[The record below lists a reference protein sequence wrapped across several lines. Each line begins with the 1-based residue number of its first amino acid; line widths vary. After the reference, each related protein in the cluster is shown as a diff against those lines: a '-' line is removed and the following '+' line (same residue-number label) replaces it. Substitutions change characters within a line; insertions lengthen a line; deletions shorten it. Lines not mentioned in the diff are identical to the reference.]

1 MMKTKNE
8 AMNIAKLYNKWIDES
23 ERVKSPCTVRAFTIT
38 MNLYVEYLTRIQ
50 HINIRSFSFKK
61 CFCRG
66 MIEKWLRWLE
76 GERKG
81 APQSCNVRLSNLRS
95 FLRYLSVENYK
106 YMDLYLASTNVEY
119 RKTVETK
126 ISGIS
131 KDAVNALLKSIDTT
145 TEVGLRDCILWQMV
159 YLTGMRI
166 SEVLSVKLKDL
177 NLKVI
182 DPYVTI
188 IGKRS
193 KVRSPYLPK
202 VLVDN
207 LKVYILRV
215 FGKEHDGNSFLF
227 FSRVKGKNQQMT
239 VKGAENRLKK
249 NAAVAHK
256 KCKDVPLDL
265 RPHMLRHSFA
275 SHLIDDGA
283 NVIQVSELLGH
294 KDISTTMRYL
304 DVSFKQTESAM
315 ISIESETIRNIS
327 PKWEDDETLLP
338 KLFKRNAK

>member
-1 MMKTKNE
+1 
-8 AMNIAKLYNKWIDES
+8 
-23 ERVKSPCTVRAFTIT
+23 
-38 MNLYVEYLTRIQ
+38 
-50 HINIRSFSFKK
+50 
-61 CFCRG
+61 
-66 MIEKWLRWLE
+66 
-76 GERKG
+76 
-81 APQSCNVRLSNLRS
+81 
-95 FLRYLSVENYK
+95 
-106 YMDLYLASTNVEY
+106 MDLYLASTNVEY

-227 FSRVKGKNQQMT
+227 F
-239 VKGAENRLKK
+239 
-249 NAAVAHK
+249 
-256 KCKDVPLDL
+256 
-265 RPHMLRHSFA
+265 
-275 SHLIDDGA
+275 
-283 NVIQVSELLGH
+283 
-294 KDISTTMRYL
+294 
-304 DVSFKQTESAM
+304 
-315 ISIESETIRNIS
+315 
-327 PKWEDDETLLP
+327 
-338 KLFKRNAK
+338 